1 MGEQITLAAVDKA
14 AIVAQELTA
23 RYQGPRQGQI
33 TLPSYFYTDE
43 QVLELEM
50 QSIFKK
56 QWICIGR
63 ADEVPEAGDYITT
76 HVVNEPLIM
85 LRDEDGQIQVL
96 SNICRHRCMKVA
108 EGKGKGARGFA
119 CPYHAWSYDLKGNLV
134 SAPRMKQEGFNKKDH
149 RLAEVNFSLWQG
161 FVYVNLDG
169 EAEPLNEQLQGLDEL
184 LANYHTDEM
193 IHHFVEE
200 DIWNCNWKALVENFM
215 EGYHLNYVHPGTL
228 RPVTPTSGA
237 VKLPDGLG
245 YTAYAANYDQGYAAR
260 RYNHADLTEEEANRS
275 TMFCVYPSHIASQSP
290 HLLVYMA
297 IQPLS
302 AEKLKIRW
310 SISIRSEEMK
320 GEEFEN
326 LLALWREVNAE
337 DKTKLESLQ
346 NCYRSQFADPGP
358 LAPEDLEGT
367 IKDFHRYL
375 ATRLG

>member
-1 MGEQITLAAVDKA
+1 MGEHLHLTSIDKA
-14 AIVAQELTA
+14 QIVAQELTSRA
-23 RYQGPRQGQI
+23 QAPREGQI

-43 QVLELEM
+43 EVLALEM
-50 QSIFKK
+50 EKIFKQ

-63 ADEVPEAGDYITT
+63 ADEVPAAGDYITT
-76 HVVNEPLIM
+76 HVVNEPLIL
-85 LRDEDGQIQVL
+85 LRDQDGDIQVL

-119 CPYHAWSYDLKGNLV
+119 CPYHAWSYDLKGNLIT
-134 SAPRMKQEGFNKKDH
+134 APRMKKEGFDKKKH
-149 RLAEVNFSLWQG
+149 QLAKVNFTEWQG

-169 EAEPLNEQLQGLDEL
+169 DAEPLAQQLSGLDAL

-193 IHHFVEE
+193 MHHFVEE
-200 DIWNCNWKALVENFM
+200 DVWSCNWKALVENFM

-228 RPVTPTSGA
+228 RPVTPTQGA
-237 VKLPDGLG
+237 EKLPTGPG

-260 RYNHADLTEEEANRS
+260 RYKHQDLTEVEANRS
-275 TMFCVYPSHIASQSP
+275 TLFCVYPSHIASQSP

-302 AEKLKIRW
+302 AEQLKIRW
-310 SISIRSEEMK
+310 SISIRSADMA
-320 GEEFEN
+320 GEEFDK

-337 DKTKLESLQ
+337 DKYKLEELQ
-346 NCYRSQFADPGP
+346 KCYRSQFANPGP

-375 ATRLG
+375 AERLA